1 MSELKRYII
10 VAGINGAGKSTLY
23 RARPELFTHSKRLNT
38 DEILQKMGGD
48 WHKDRDN
55 FKAMREEIKQ
65 LHAALDTG
73 QSIHVETTLAGQ
85 GKAQLNL
92 IYRAHKNGFE
102 VTLLYVALKNEKL
115 AINRVH
121 ERIKKGGHGIPDE
134 IVKKR
139 YNQSNHNLA
148 TVAFNADNVVI
159 YDNSQKFVLV
169 YRREHDQVIKNNL
182 RNFPWINPKITFE
195 VAIQKQL
202 NEFGK
207 NNPDLEIRN
216 PMNDSENKN
225 DRPSY

>member
-1 MSELKRYII
+1 M
-10 VAGINGAGKSTLY
+10 
-23 RARPELFTHSKRLNT
+23 
-38 DEILQKMGGD
+38 
-48 WHKDRDN
+48 
-55 FKAMREEIKQ
+55 
-65 LHAALDTG
+65 
-73 QSIHVETTLAGQ
+73 
-85 GKAQLNL
+85 
-92 IYRAHKNGFE
+92 
-102 VTLLYVALKNEKL
+102 ALKNERV

-121 ERIKKGGHGIPDE
+121 ERVKKGGHGVPDE

-148 TVAFNADNVVI
+148 IVAFKADNVVI
-159 YDNSQKFVLV
+159 YDNSQKFVSV

-195 VAIQKQL
+195 AAIQKQL

-216 PMNDSENKN
+216 SINDPENKN